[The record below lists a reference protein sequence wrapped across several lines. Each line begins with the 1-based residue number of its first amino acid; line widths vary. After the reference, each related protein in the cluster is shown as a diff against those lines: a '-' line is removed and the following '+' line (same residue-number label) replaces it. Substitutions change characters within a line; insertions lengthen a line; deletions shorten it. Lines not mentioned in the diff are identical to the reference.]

1 MGIRDMVGE
10 TMEAKAANAVI
21 EELERQ
27 AAETHFASACSGKR
41 TGGRQGFNRRRFN
54 CFGRCRRNGWRTMK
68 FSQG

>member
-27 AAETHFASACSGKR
+27 AAETPLRLSVQRQEDQVAVKGLIDVDSIVLVVVGAMA
-41 TGGRQGFNRRRFN
+41 GGP
-54 CFGRCRRNGWRTMK
+54 
-68 FSQG
+68 